1 MYQTSDIRN
10 GLKIE
15 MDGYPWIVTYF
26 QFVKPG
32 KGTAFTRV
40 KMKNLITGS
49 TLERTFRTGETLEP
63 ADIEEVTMQ
72 YLYNDGE
79 SWYFMNKE
87 SFEQIPIG
95 EAVLGQ
101 TKNWLVD
108 EMECRVLLYKGRPV
122 QVEGPTFVELQIT
135 YTEPG
140 VRGNTAQGTTK
151 SATLTTGAEIQVPLF
166 IDQDEFVRIDTRTG
180 EYVERVKR

>member
-15 MDGYPWIVTYF
+15 MDGYPWTVVYF

-40 KMKNLITGS
+40 KMKNLITGNVI
-49 TLERTFRTGETLEP
+49 ERTFRTGETLEP
-63 ADIEEVTMQ
+63 ADIEEVKMT

-79 SWYFMNKE
+79 SWFFMNQE
-87 SFEQIPIG
+87 SFEQVAVSPEALG
-95 EAVLGQ
+95 EN
-101 TKNWLVD
+101 KNWLLD
-108 EMECRVLLYKGRPV
+108 EMECKVLLYKGRPV
-122 QVEGPTFVELQIT
+122 SLEVPTFIDFQIT

-151 SATLTTGAEIQVPLF
+151 SATLSTGAEIQVPLF
-166 IDQDEFVRIDTRTG
+166 IERDEWIRIDTRTG
-180 EYVERVKR
+180 EYVERVKK